1 MNLKP
6 NDSDLLELSLKQ
18 DLNVHLK
25 FTLKPFDST
34 RRGTVTIASGSST
47 AEPQAVPLYKLADPV
62 ADWRCFRTVAATG
75 RGGRRHKY
83 CSAPG
88 ASVFPARRD
97 TDHRQVGAGG
107 SLIMMLRLWPL
118 ICDFDLKFVES
129 EFDTARCSSASGTA
143 RGKGGRQRL

>member
-1 MNLKP
+1 MP
-6 NDSDLLELSLKQ
+6 HWQRQHEADDSDRLELSLKQ

-75 RGGRRHKY
+75 RGGGVISTALPLVQVYSLPVVTRTTGKLVPV
-83 CSAPG
+83 A
-88 ASVFPARRD
+88 AS
-97 TDHRQVGAGG
+97 
-107 SLIMMLRLWPL
+107 S
-118 ICDFDLKFVES
+118 
-129 EFDTARCSSASGTA
+129 
-143 RGKGGRQRL
+143 